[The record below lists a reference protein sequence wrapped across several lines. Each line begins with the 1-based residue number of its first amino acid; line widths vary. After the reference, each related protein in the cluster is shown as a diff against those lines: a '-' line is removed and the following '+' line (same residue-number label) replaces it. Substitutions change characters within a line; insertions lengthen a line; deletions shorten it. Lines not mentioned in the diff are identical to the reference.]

1 VPVITVIENVS
12 RRVRTALDGSTQ
24 EYYLGQLPS
33 SVAYDATF
41 VPVIKEEAQ
50 RILRPRIYLQ
60 ETDDGYQRAGSS
72 KRMESF
78 ARYMAE
84 NELRFT
90 PAVVLSGRNHW
101 KFDEASKTLT
111 VTAPAA
117 IIDGQHRLG
126 GYIAAYQND
135 GFDRLVDFVVMNVSN
150 EEEKQLFLDIN
161 SNAKSV
167 PTGIVSVLGRTTG
180 SLVAEELN
188 TNPDSIFRSRL
199 FISQKSPGTL
209 FNIASVAKEVG
220 TTFDHGVFEDIRDNV
235 DLMFAFMSGYWE
247 IIAAA
252 FPSEWEDID
261 KKSADKEFKL
271 LELTGLMA
279 FSLAASQILVP
290 AFNTEK
296 MLIDFNLVEE
306 IVNYIAQATDDRGN
320 KELDLSK
327 TGMFEGRTGF
337 GGAGP
342 INARIQQIVAKFF
355 REN

>member
-1 VPVITVIENVS
+1 MPVITVIENVS
-12 RRVRTALDGSTQ
+12 RRVRTAIDGSTQ

-188 TNPDSIFRSRL
+188 TNPDSIFRGRL

-252 FPSEWEDID
+252 FPSEWKDID

-296 MLIDFNLVEE
+296 MSLDFNLVEE

>member
-1 VPVITVIENVS
+1 MSVITVIENVS
-12 RRVRTALDGSTQ
+12 RRVRTAIDGSTQ
-24 EYYLGQLPS
+24 EYFVGQLSS
-33 SVAYDATF
+33 SVAFDATF
-41 VPVIKEEAQ
+41 VPVIGEEAN
-50 RILRPRIYLQ
+50 RIRRPRIYLQ
-60 ETDDGYQRAGSS
+60 ETNDGYQRAGSYR
-72 KRMESF
+72 RMESF

-101 KFDEASKTLT
+101 KFDEASKTIT

-150 EEEKQLFLDIN
+150 EEEEQLFLDIN

-188 TNPDSIFRSRL
+188 TNPDSIFCGR
-199 FISQKSPGTL
+199 FYVSQKSPGTL

-220 TTFDHGVFEDIRDNV
+220 TTFGHGVFEDIRDNV
-235 DLMFAFMSGYWE
+235 DLMFEIMSSYWE
-247 IIAAA
+247 IIASA
-252 FPSEWEDID
+252 FPAEWE
-261 KKSADKEFKL
+261 EFKL

-290 AFNTEK
+290 AYDAEK
-296 MLIDFNLVEE
+296 LSVDFDQVEE
-306 IVNYIAQATDDRGN
+306 IVNYVAQATDNKGV
-320 KELDLSK
+320 KELDLLK
-327 TGMFEGRTGF
+327 AGMFEGRTGF

-342 INARIQQIVAKFF
+342 INSRIQQIVAKFF

>member
-1 VPVITVIENVS
+1 MPVITVIENVS
-12 RRVRTALDGSTQ
+12 RRVRTAIDGSTQ
-24 EYYLGQLPS
+24 EYFVGQLSS
-33 SVAYDATF
+33 SVAFEATF
-41 VPVIKEEAQ
+41 VPVIGEEAN
-50 RILRPRIYLQ
+50 RIRRPRIYLQ
-60 ETDDGYQRAGSS
+60 ETNDGYQRAGSYL
-72 KRMESF
+72 RMESF

-101 KFDEASKTLT
+101 KFDEESQTIT
-111 VTAPAA
+111 VTEPAA

-135 GFDRLVDFVVMNVSN
+135 GFDRLVDFVVMNVSDD
-150 EEEKQLFLDIN
+150 EERQLFLDIN

-188 TNPDSIFRSRL
+188 SNPDSIFRGRF
-199 FISQKSPGTL
+199 FISQKSPASL

-220 TTFDHGVFEDIRDNV
+220 NTFEHGVFEDIRDNV
-235 DLMFAFMSGYWE
+235 DLMFAFIAGYWE
-247 IIAAA
+247 IIATA
-252 FPSEWEDID
+252 FPNEWQDID
-261 KKSADKEFKL
+261 KKSADKQFKL
-271 LELTGLMA
+271 LELTGLIA
-279 FSLAASQILVP
+279 FSSAASQILVP

-296 MLIDFNLVEE
+296 MSMDFNLVEE
-306 IVNYIAQATDDRGN
+306 IVNYIAQATDDKGN

-327 TGMFEGRTGF
+327 TGMFEGMTGNY
-337 GGAGP
+337 GAGR
-342 INARIQQIVAKFF
+342 INARIQQIVARFF

>member
-1 VPVITVIENVS
+1 MPVITVIENVS

-90 PAVVLSGRNHW
+90 PAVVLSGRDHW

-150 EEEKQLFLDIN
+150 EVEKQLFLDIN

-188 TNPDSIFRSRL
+188 TNPDSIFRGRL

-296 MLIDFNLVEE
+296 MSIDFNLVEE

>member
-12 RRVRTALDGSTQ
+12 RRVRTAIDGSTQ

-150 EEEKQLFLDIN
+150 KEEKQLFLDIN

-188 TNPDSIFRSRL
+188 TNPDSIFRGRL

-296 MLIDFNLVEE
+296 MSIDFNLVEE

>member
-1 VPVITVIENVS
+1 MPVITVIENVS

-188 TNPDSIFRSRL
+188 TNPDSIFRGRL

-296 MLIDFNLVEE
+296 MSIDFNLVEE

-355 REN
+355 RVN

>member
-1 VPVITVIENVS
+1 MAMITVIENVV
-12 RRVRTALDGSTQ
+12 RRVRTAIDGSTQ
-24 EYYLGQLPS
+24 EYFIGQLPS
-33 SVAYDATF
+33 SVAYVATF
-41 VPVIKEEAQ
+41 VPVIKEEAN
-50 RILRPRIYLQ
+50 RIHRPRIYLQ
-60 ETDDGYQRAGSS
+60 ETNDGYQRAGSYR
-72 KRMESF
+72 RMESF

-90 PAVVLSGRNHW
+90 PAVVLSGRNQW
-101 KFDEASKTLT
+101 KFDEASKTMT

-150 EEEKQLFLDIN
+150 AEEEQLFLDIN

-188 TNPDSIFRSRL
+188 TNLDSIFRGR
-199 FISQKSPGTL
+199 FYISQKSPGTL

-220 TTFDHGVFEDIRDNV
+220 TTFSHGVFEDIRDNV
-235 DLMFAFMSGYWE
+235 DLMFAFMSDYWGY
-247 IIAAA
+247 IASA
-252 FPSEWEDID
+252 FPNEWEDID

-296 MLIDFNLVEE
+296 MSIDFNLVEK

-327 TGMFEGRTGF
+327 TGVFEGRTGF

-355 REN
+355 REI

>member
-1 VPVITVIENVS
+1 MPVITVIENVS
-12 RRVRTALDGSTQ
+12 RRVRTAIDGSTQ
-24 EYYLGQLPS
+24 EYFVGQLSS
-33 SVAYDATF
+33 SVAFEATF
-41 VPVIKEEAQ
+41 VPVIGEEAN
-50 RILRPRIYLQ
+50 RIRRPRIYLQ
-60 ETDDGYQRAGSS
+60 ETNDGYQRAGSYR
-72 KRMESF
+72 RMESF

-101 KFDEASKTLT
+101 KFDEESQSIT
-111 VTAPAA
+111 VTGPAA

-126 GYIAAYQND
+126 GFIAAYQND

-150 EEEKQLFLDIN
+150 AEEEQLFLDIN

-188 TNPDSIFRSRL
+188 TNPDSIFRGR
-199 FISQKSPGTL
+199 FYISQKSPGTL

-220 TTFDHGVFEDIRDNV
+220 TTFGHGVFEDIRDNV
-235 DLMFAFMSGYWE
+235 DLMFEIMSSYWE
-247 IIAAA
+247 IIASA

-261 KKSADKEFKL
+261 KRTNDKQYKL

-279 FSLAASQILVP
+279 FSQAASQILVP
-290 AFNTEK
+290 AYDAEK
-296 MLIDFNLVEE
+296 MTVDFDLVEE
-306 IVNYIAQATDDRGN
+306 IVNYIAQAEDQKGKR
-320 KELDLSK
+320 ELDLSK

-342 INARIQQIVAKFF
+342 INGRIQQIVAKFF

>member
-12 RRVRTALDGSTQ
+12 RRVRTAIDGSTQ

-188 TNPDSIFRSRL
+188 TNPDSIFRGRL

-252 FPSEWEDID
+252 FPSEWKDID

-296 MLIDFNLVEE
+296 MSLDFNLVEE

>member
-1 VPVITVIENVS
+1 MPVITVIENVS

>member
-1 VPVITVIENVS
+1 MSVIIVIENVS
-12 RRVRTALDGSTQ
+12 RRVRTAVDGSTQ
-24 EYYLGQLPS
+24 EYFVGQLPS
-33 SVAYDATF
+33 SAAYDATF
-41 VPVIKEEAQ
+41 VPVIDEEAK
-50 RILRPRIYLQ
+50 RIRRPRIYLQ
-60 ETDDGYQRAGSS
+60 ETDDGYQRAGSP

-90 PAVVLSGRNHW
+90 PAVVLSGRDHW
-101 KFDEASKTLT
+101 KFDEATRTMT

-126 GYIAAYQND
+126 GFIAAYQND

-150 EEEKQLFLDIN
+150 AEEEQLFLDIN

-188 TNPDSIFRSRL
+188 TNPDSIFRGR
-199 FISQKSPGTL
+199 FYISQKSPGTL

-220 TTFDHGVFEDIRDNV
+220 TTFGHGVFEDIRDNV
-235 DLMFAFMSGYWE
+235 DLMFEIMSSYWE
-247 IIAAA
+247 IIASA

-261 KKSADKEFKL
+261 KRTNDKQYKL

-279 FSLAASQILVP
+279 FSQAASQILVP
-290 AFNTEK
+290 AYDAEK
-296 MLIDFNLVEE
+296 MTVDFDLVEE
-306 IVNYIAQATDDRGN
+306 IVNYIAQAEDQKGKR
-320 KELDLSK
+320 ELDLSK

-342 INARIQQIVAKFF
+342 INGRIQQIVAKFF

>member
-1 VPVITVIENVS
+1 MPVITVIENVS

-188 TNPDSIFRSRL
+188 TNPDSIFRGRL

-296 MLIDFNLVEE
+296 MSIDFNLVEE